1 MRKQTVCSKYRI
13 PDNWSHNT
21 PTPHRF
27 LNFRLNDLIRHL
39 SASYPQTK
47 ANLRTNLCLIETGAC
62 LSQDDPRSIESRF
75 GHIPLMTKMAYA
87 FDGRT
92 ASQDD
97 PTWRIVG

>member
-62 LSQDDPRSIESRF
+62 LSQDRSN
-75 GHIPLMTKMAYA
+75 L
-87 FDGRT
+87 
-92 ASQDD
+92 ASV
-97 PTWRIVG
+97 ISL